1 VAEGVQQLDE
11 AFGPELLLRNAAW
24 LTFKESRASFAIE
37 HEADQSSRVK
47 RFAAADHGSA
57 ELGQNGDHLRGLDAR
72 LPEGPL

>member
-37 HEADQSSRVK
+37 HE
-47 RFAAADHGSA
+47 
-57 ELGQNGDHLRGLDAR
+57 GDHKAHQRRRTRRHQASAGAAQ
-72 LPEGPL
+72 